1 MRKMSTA
8 ARDELVTA
16 PARRYAV
23 CTRAEKTRILD
34 EFEAVTGFHRKHA
47 MRVLRTD
54 ATRRHA
60 EGRAG
65 RRIYDDAVRDA
76 LVVLWE
82 ASDRI
87 CGKRLKAL
95 MPTLVEAMERHG
107 HLKLGPDL
115 RTGLL
120 AMSAA
125 TVDRSLRKVREQAGG
140 RRRRRP
146 AAPSSVRLSIP
157 VRTFSD
163 WDDPAPGF
171 AEADLVAHSGP
182 VTRGSFV
189 QTLVVTDIAT
199 GWIEC
204 APVLYREQTLLREVL
219 GEVRKL
225 MPFELLGFDTDNDT
239 VFINETLRDYCRDA
253 GIVFTRCRPWRK
265 NDQAFVEQKNGAVV
279 RRIVGRRRP
288 KGRGGAV
295 AAVCDDEAVRQLL
308 PAVVQAGV
316 ETAGRRARQQALPR
330 AGDPEPAAPR
340 RPEDAC
346 RRVRT
351 RRRTD
356 RHAGPDPAASADAG
370 ASAAR
375 RRHRRQADRGAGG
388 RDRPSARAVPRRP
401 ADRLG
406 GRRSEADGQAACE
419 TEARAAVAGS
429 VGQGHGTVACVVR
442 SRAVE
447 HRPPTVRTPPGGA
460 SGRVPGRPSA
470 HRAAA
475 GQGLA
480 QGKGDSDGVRRVAG
494 RGVRRRRGIEPW
506 NRGRVAGNV
515 AGLAVSRRWRA
526 SFAAP
531 RPFG

>member
-1 MRKMSTA
+1 MRKMSTT

-16 PARRYAV
+16 LARRYAV
-23 CTRAEKTRILD
+23 CTRVEKTRILD

-279 RRIVGRRRP
+279 RRIVGHRRLE
-288 KGRGGAV
+288 GLE
-295 AAVCDDEAVRQLL
+295 AAAALSRLYATTRLYVNFFQPSFKLESKRRD
-308 PAVVQAGV
+308 
-316 ETAGRRARQQALPR
+316 RARVSKRYHAP
-330 AGDPEPAAPR
+330 ATPEPAAPR

-351 RRRTD
+351 RRRTG

-401 ADRLG
+401 AHRLG
-406 GRRSEADGQAACE
+406 GRRSEADGQAARE
-419 TEARAAVAGS
+419 TEARAAAAGS
-429 VGQGHGTVACVVR
+429 VGQGHGTVACLVR

-447 HRPPTVRTPPGGA
+447 YRPPAARAPPGGA

-480 QGKGDSDGVRRVAG
+480 QGKGDSDGVRRAAG
-494 RGVRRRRGIEPW
+494 R
-506 NRGRVAGNV
+506 
-515 AGLAVSRRWRA
+515 
-526 SFAAP
+526 
-531 RPFG
+531 